1 MLALGRCGKAA
12 EAEKLAGEL
21 RAQAGKDRRVLFQA
35 ACGLAVAAGGASD
48 PAVAKRCR
56 DEAVRV
62 LGDLVAN
69 GWKDRFALEND
80 PDLETVRGEKE
91 FAGLLAR
98 VPPGPKP

>member
-1 MLALGRCGKAA
+1 M
-12 EAEKLAGEL
+12 
-21 RAQAGKDRRVLFQA
+21 
-35 ACGLAVAAGGASD
+35 
-48 PAVAKRCR
+48 
-56 DEAVRV
+56 